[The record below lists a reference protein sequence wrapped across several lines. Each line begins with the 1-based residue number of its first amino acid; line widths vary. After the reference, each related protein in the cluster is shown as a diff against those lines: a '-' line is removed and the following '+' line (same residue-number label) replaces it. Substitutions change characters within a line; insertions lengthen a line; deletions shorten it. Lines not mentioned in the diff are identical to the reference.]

1 MYKVLYLHIHT
12 HIGTY
17 MTSLINGDLVARAS
31 HIHIYEILTT
41 TGDLVGV
48 LSTKNWIKS
57 FPNFKDIVS
66 VNDSNYTQAWLSA
79 EDTDKFLAAHD
90 AFNA

>member
-1 MYKVLYLHIHT
+1 
-12 HIGTY
+12 
-17 MTSLINGDLVARAS
+17 MTTTINRYDALARAS

-66 VNDSNYTQAWLSA
+66 VNDSNYDHAWLSA
-79 EDTDKFLAAHD
+79 EDTDTFIAAHD

>member
-1 MYKVLYLHIHT
+1 
-12 HIGTY
+12 

-31 HIHIYEILTT
+31 HIKIYEIFTT
-41 TGDLVGV
+41 SGDLVGV
-48 LSTKNWIKS
+48 LSTKDLIKS

-79 EDTDKFLAAHD
+79 EDTGIFLAAHD